1 MANKWLQHVKQVK
14 AQNQGMKFKDVL
26 KLAAKNYK
34 KQAGGNDTG
43 VPAQPQGSSDPA
55 VKHQQGGVADV
66 QSTEAVQKQQG
77 GAQDGQAHAGQD
89 NPHPQSGGKKSRK
102 NRRNKKGGNKS
113 RKNRNNKKSRRN
125 KKGGNKSRK
134 NRNNKKSRKNR
145 KQRKH

>member
-1 MANKWLQHVKQVK
+1 MANKWLQHVKEVK
-14 AQNQGMKFKDVL
+14 AKNPGMKFKDVL
-26 KLAAKNYK
+26 KLAAKGYK
-34 KQAGGNDTG
+34 KQAGGSQG
-43 VPAQPQGSSDPA
+43 QQQGSTDPEPQNQQQHGGE
-55 VKHQQGGVADV
+55 VDNKDVLSQGGQNDQGVS
-66 QSTEAVQKQQG
+66 QST
-77 GAQDGQAHAGQD
+77 
-89 NPHPQSGGKKSRK
+89 PSMSGGKKSRK

>member
-34 KQAGGNDTG
+34 KQAGGSDTNA
-43 VPAQPQGSSDPA
+43 PTQPQGSSAP
-55 VKHQQGGVADV
+55 VMQQQGGVADV

-77 GAQDGQAHAGQD
+77 GFVPEGDQA
-89 NPHPQSGGKKSRK
+89 PQSGGKKSRK
-102 NRRNKKGGNKS
+102 NR
-113 RKNRNNKKSRRN
+113 
-125 KKGGNKSRK
+125 
-134 NRNNKKSRKNR
+134 